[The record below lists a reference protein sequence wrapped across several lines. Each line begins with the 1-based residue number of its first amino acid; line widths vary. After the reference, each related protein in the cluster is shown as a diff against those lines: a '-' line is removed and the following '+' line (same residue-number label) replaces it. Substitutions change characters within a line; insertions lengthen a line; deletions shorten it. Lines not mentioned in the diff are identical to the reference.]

1 MFFALWYQR
10 YLFRR
15 YNASLKVFFYFKHFI
30 SLVNITSNAKIMK
43 CIIVDDEK
51 VSRIVLEK
59 YIAKTDFLELKQSF
73 DNATDAA
80 NLLSKDKDID
90 LVFLDIEMPDMTG
103 VELLEV
109 THDLPQVIVVSA
121 KEKYAVDAISY
132 QVTDYLLKPIQFPR
146 FLKAV
151 NKAKEIHE
159 TVDKESTE
167 HGIFVKNTSSSF
179 VRILYSEILWIEA
192 MENYVNIYTP
202 DDKHTIHFT
211 MKAMMQ
217 KLPAETFK
225 RVHRSFIVNLE
236 KIKAIE
242 DNMIIIALKS
252 GTQAIPIAKSYKD
265 DLMDNLNIISK

>member
-1 MFFALWYQR
+1 
-10 YLFRR
+10 
-15 YNASLKVFFYFKHFI
+15 
-30 SLVNITSNAKIMK
+30 MK

-59 YIAKTDFLELKQSF
+59 YIRKTDFLEPAESF

-80 NLLSKDKDID
+80 NKISKDKSID

-103 VELLEV
+103 MDLMEA
-109 THDLPQVIVVSA
+109 TTDLPQIIVVSA

-132 QVTDYLLKPIQFPR
+132 QVTDYLLKPVQYPR

-151 NKAKEIHE
+151 NKAKDVHE
-159 TVDKESTE
+159 AVKKDADEQ
-167 HGIFVKNTSSSF
+167 GIFVKNTSSSF

-192 MENYVNIYTP
+192 MENYVNIYTA
-202 DDKHTIHFT
+202 DEKHTIHFT

-217 KLPAETFK
+217 KMPEDTFK
-225 RVHRSFIVNLE
+225 RVHRSFIVNLN

-242 DNMIIIALKS
+242 DNMIIIALKT